1 MKTIATRKRTAI
13 ATVAAL
19 PLVAALSLAPGMVA
33 AEDYTLEV
41 IYGTV
46 VSYDSAANEVTM
58 DDGNVYYLDMLHDQK
73 PFQTGAKV
81 NLVYKDTEGK
91 KQVVFRDDTLTR

>member
-81 NLVYKDTEGK
+81 HLVYKDADGK
-91 KQVVFRDDTLTR
+91 NQVVYREDTITR